1 MTAPRFEEL
10 KLTIC
15 LGPARETFTGY
26 VIQVEEI
33 GSQLESIA
41 RPTTHHHH
49 STSPHRRHDDL
60 FFPIWIPPA
69 HKEKVDPHFH
79 DMMLKWEE
87 VRDGMTRM
95 FAEMKIR
102 LAKKVK
108 DKEDEENAKAKAKK
122 EKDDAVEAEKKKTEA
137 LQQQLDEENKH

>member
-1 MTAPRFEEL
+1 
-10 KLTIC
+10 
-15 LGPARETFTGY
+15 

-41 RPTTHHHH
+41 HPSTHHHH
-49 STSPHRRHDDL
+49 SISPHRHHHDL

-69 HKEKVDPHFH
+69 HKQKVDPHFH
-79 DMMLKWEE
+79 DMTLKWEKL
-87 VRDGMTRM
+87 RDGMTRM
-95 FAEMKIR
+95 FAEMKVR

-108 DKEDEENAKAKAKK
+108 DKKDEEDAKAKAKK

-137 LQQQLDEENKH
+137 LQKKLDAEDKHKEKLLEEHEE